1 MLTKLRIRN
10 FKRLEDVE
18 INLGNPVVFV
28 GPNNSGKTTALQA
41 LSLWDVGRR
50 KWAAKRSE
58 RKSPTKRPGV
68 TINRKDLLAAPVPVA
83 ELLWSGLH
91 VRESQRSNGKTKT
104 KNIRIDI
111 EVSGV
116 TDNNEWTCGFE
127 FDYGNVESIYCRPLR
142 LPGYDDEPVDKAKLS
157 EVSDLTRHI
166 RIAFLPPMSGLAAEE
181 PKIEPG
187 RIDVLLGQGQTAQV
201 LRNICYE
208 NYVDDAKGWSE
219 VTKIVED
226 LFGVKLLPP
235 VFLTERGEVTMEYEE
250 RGVRLDISAAGRGL
264 QQTLLILTFLFRNP
278 DTVLLLD
285 EPDAH
290 LEILRQREMFNV
302 ITEQADLKRCQIVAA
317 SHSEVILNE
326 AASSSTVIA
335 FVGKPHPM
343 NDRPTQVL
351 KSLCDIGWEDYF
363 QAEET
368 GWVLYLED
376 ETDLS
381 ILRRFAQLL
390 QHPAEVVLQ
399 RPFFHRVT
407 TNVPQRAR
415 DHFYGL
421 REARPDLIGIA
432 IFDRI
437 NKELHTGCPIVE
449 LAWRR
454 REIENYLCQREVLI
468 RFARGAGQPDLFTGP
483 QVEAMSEEI
492 AKLEDAFR
500 VVRRPEPWSHDI
512 KASDEFLD
520 PLFKNYYARLQLPLE
535 FRKRDYCH
543 LVGFLDPN
551 EVDPEIGEKLDAIL
565 AVAKQA
571 RTAL

>member
-157 EVSDLTRHI
+157 EVSDLTRDI

-290 LEILRQREMFNV
+290 LEILRQREMFDV
-302 ITEQADLKRCQIVAA
+302 ITEQADLRRCQIVAA

-390 QHPAEVVLQ
+390 RHPAEVVLQ

-407 TNVPQRAR
+407 TNVPSRAR

-437 NKELHTGCPIVE
+437 NKELHTGRPIVE

-483 QVEAMSEEI
+483 QVEVMSEEI

-520 PLFKNYYARLQLPLE
+520 PLFKNYYARLHLPLE
-535 FRKRDYCH
+535 FRKRDYCQ

-565 AVAKQA
+565 AVASQA

>member
-10 FKRLEDVE
+10 FKRLDDVE
-18 INLGNPVVFV
+18 IELGNPVVFV

-83 ELLWSGLH
+83 DLLWCGLH
-91 VRESQRSNGKTKT
+91 VRESKRTNGTAKT

-116 TDNNEWTCGFE
+116 TEDSEWTCGFE

-142 LPGYDDEPVDKAKLS
+142 LPGYEDEPVDKAKLS
-157 EVSDLTRHI
+157 EIPESMKDVRV
-166 RIAFLPPMSGLAAEE
+166 AFLPPMSGLAAEE

-208 NYVDDAKGWSE
+208 NYEESPTDWAELSG
-219 VTKIVED
+219 IVEK

-235 VFLTERGEVTMEYEE
+235 VFLVERGEVTMEYIEHDI
-250 RGVRLDISAAGRGL
+250 RLDLSAAGRGL
-264 QQTLLILTFLFRNP
+264 QQTLLILAFLFRNP
-278 DTVLLLD
+278 NTVLLLD

-290 LEILRQREMFNV
+290 LEILRQREMFSV
-302 ITEQADLKRCQIVAA
+302 INEQAARRGCQIIAA
-317 SHSEVILNE
+317 SHSEVVLNE
-326 AASSSTVIA
+326 AASSSKVVA
-335 FVGKPHPM
+335 FVGKPHTM

-351 KSLCDIGWEDYF
+351 KSLRDIGWEDYF

-376 ETDLS
+376 ETDLL
-381 ILRRFAQLL
+381 ILQRFARLL
-390 QHPAEVVLQ
+390 KHPAETVLQ

-407 TNVPQRAR
+407 TNVPQLAR

-421 REARPDLIGIA
+421 REARPDLVGIA
-432 IFDRI
+432 VFDRLDR
-437 NKELHTGCPIVE
+437 ELRTGQPLVE
-449 LAWRR
+449 QAWER
-454 REIENYLCQREVLI
+454 REIENYLCQRDVLL
-468 RFARGAGQPDLFTGP
+468 RYARGERDLFSGP
-483 QVEAMSEEI
+483 HVEAMNEEI
-492 AKLEDAFR
+492 IKLEEAFK
-500 VVRRPEPWSHDI
+500 VLGKPVPWSPDT
-512 KASDEFLD
+512 KASDDFLD
-520 PLFKNYYARLQLPLE
+520 PLFRNYFARLGLRLE
-535 FRKRDYCH
+535 FRKRDYCQ
-543 LVGFLDPN
+543 LVDLLDPAAVDN
-551 EVDPEIGEKLDAIL
+551 EVREKLDAIVE
-565 AVAKQA
+565 VAQRA
-571 RTAL
+571 RFDAN